1 MNDKI
6 SILLQSFASLLSLG
20 ITYGYLS
27 LVTTMIS
34 VACTQFDKIN
44 AALLD
49 IRQEHIMPLQ
59 DEQVHTFANC
69 DLEAKLSACIR
80 LHQDV
85 ME

>member
-1 MNDKI
+1 MFT
-6 SILLQSFASLLSLG
+6 SLQSFASLLSLG

-34 VACTQFDKIN
+34 VACTQFDKLN
-44 AALLD
+44 AAILG
-49 IRQEHIMPLQ
+49 IRQETTTPLQ
-59 DEQVHTFANC
+59 EEQLLTFVNC
-69 DLEAKLSACIR
+69 DLQAKLSSCLR